1 MNSHPRASILF
12 LLTALCALGCL
23 VNGAQAQPAADA
35 APAVTDFE
43 DMPGM
48 ARILGEGIAV
58 DTTSVFELG
67 YAKVS
72 EAEYNQRF
80 AAPKGIIPVDSTTM
94 FVAINVLLIMQTGE
108 VPKGGSESV
117 ITVDGDRFMISGTPS
132 PAAGPSVWVVGD
144 NGMVSQAAASEGV
157 SGALT
162 KIKYRSADLDYDLYF
177 YHGAGKVFLERV
189 MRKSAADGKR
199 TWTLAVEQNGVHYLR
214 SVAAD
219 AKTAEAVGTGQI
231 QK

>member
-12 LLTALCALGCL
+12 LLTALCVLGCP
-23 VNGAQAQPAADA
+23 VTGAHAQPAAAA
-35 APAVTDFE
+35 APAVPDFDE
-43 DMPGM
+43 MPGM

-58 DTTSVFELG
+58 DTTTVFELG

-80 AAPKGIIPVDSTTM
+80 AAPKGVANVDSTTM
-94 FVAINVLLIMQTGE
+94 LVAVNVLLIMQTGE

-117 ITVDGDRFMISGTPS
+117 ITIDGDRFTISGTPS
-132 PAAGPSVWVVGD
+132 PAAGPSVWIVGD
-144 NGMVSQAAASEGV
+144 NGMVSQAGAPGDV
-157 SGALT
+157 PGALT

-177 YHGAGKVFLERV
+177 YYGTGKVFLERI
-189 MRKSAADGKR
+189 MRKSAADGRR
-199 TWTLAVEQNGVHYLR
+199 TWTVAVEQDGVHYLK
-214 SVAAD
+214 SMAAD
-219 AKTAEAVGTGQI
+219 AKAAEAVETGQI